1 MSVKVEKFYLPQAY
15 ELVTVMP
22 SFVLDTDEVIEAA
35 VEGYDWY
42 YWRIVDLMFL
52 SLALWIS
59 LSLLAQRRPST
70 FDGHGPI
77 V

>member
-70 FDGHGPI
+70 FDGQGPI